1 MVLLVSPAK
10 DRRVAVTRLAP
21 ARRPFLT
28 AEWRHLV
35 MLNYD
40 VERAVLGPLVP
51 AGTALDLWQDRALVS
66 VVGFKFLSTRVL
78 GVAVPFH
85 RDFEEV
91 NLRFYVRRDVP
102 GADARRGVVFVREL
116 VPRLAV
122 ALLAR
127 LAYNEPYRAVPMR
140 STVPA
145 EPVDA
150 PGRLTY
156 EWRTGTEWQRLGATA
171 LGAPAVPD
179 PASEDAFVAERHWG
193 YTRQRDGGTLEYE
206 VTHPVWRVWKVTAPA
221 LAADVTGLYGRALA
235 DALARPPASAL
246 VAEGSAVSVSSPSRI
261 GDVEP
266 SAR

>member
-1 MVLLVSPAK
+1 MVLLVSPEK
-10 DRRVAVTRLAP
+10 DRRVTVTRLAP

-40 VERAVLGPLVP
+40 VERAVVGPLVP

-116 VPRLAV
+116 VPRA
-122 ALLAR
+122 AIAGLAR

-140 STVPA
+140 SVVPA
-145 EPVDA
+145 TPVDA

-156 EWRTGTEWQRLGATA
+156 EWRTGAAWQRLAATA
-171 LGAPAVPD
+171 AGAPAVPE
-179 PASEDAFVAERHWG
+179 PGSEADFITEHHWG
-193 YTRQRDGGTLEYE
+193 YTRQRDGSTVEYE
-206 VTHPVWRVWKVTAPA
+206 VTHPVWRVWSAADPV
-221 LAADVTGLYGRALA
+221 LAADVVELYGRAFA
-235 DALARPPASAL
+235 SALARPPVSAL
-246 VAEGSAVSVSSPSRI
+246 IAEGSPVAVYPPRQL
-261 GDVEP
+261 
-266 SAR
+266 A